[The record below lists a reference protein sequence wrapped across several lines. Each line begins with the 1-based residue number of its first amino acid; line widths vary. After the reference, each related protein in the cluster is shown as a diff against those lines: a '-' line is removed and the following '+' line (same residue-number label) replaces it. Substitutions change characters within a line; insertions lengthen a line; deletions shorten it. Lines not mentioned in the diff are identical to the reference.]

1 MSLIEL
7 MMWSPIIIIAG
18 LIGIVLGSAGILLAI
33 MFVLWFF
40 GTTLE
45 LLVMFAKFLLR
56 IFKIETDFEEYEY
69 DCDEKGDINED

>member
-56 IFKIETDFEEYEY
+56 IFKIETDFEEYDC

>member
-1 MSLIEL
+1 